1 MKETARLLEETGYL
15 YLQDFVDKDS
25 CRLMAES
32 VKTEVASGRGRKDK
46 QCPLSISFYGV
57 FDQAQQELLPVFE
70 KLSGK
75 KLLDVNNYTRFYV
88 PGEIL
93 EKHTDREDCEYSIT
107 LTLGFEGEPWPFYI
121 EDSSGKEKEIFMSVG
136 DAILYKGHQ
145 RPHWRKKYIE
155 GKWQVQSFFHYVD
168 ADGEFK
174 YLAGYEKFKQ
184 KYKNE
189 QLRNKK
195 T

>member
-1 MKETARLLEETGYL
+1 MIESVKFLEENGYL
-15 YLQDFVDKDS
+15 YLKDFVDKES

-32 VKTEVASGRGRKDK
+32 VNAEVVSGRGIKDK
-46 QCPLSISFYGV
+46 QCPLSTSFYGA
-57 FDQAQQELLPVFE
+57 FDRAQRELLPLLE
-70 KLSGK
+70 DLSGK
-75 KLLDVNNYTRFYV
+75 KLLEANNYIRFYV

-93 EKHTDREDCEYSIT
+93 NKHIDREGCEYSIT

-121 EDSSGKEKEIFMSVG
+121 EDSFGKEKEIFMSVG
-136 DAILYKGHQ
+136 DAIFYKGRE

-155 GKWQVQSFFHYVD
+155 GKWQVQAFFHYVD

-174 YLAGYEKFKQ
+174 YFAGYEKFKQ
-184 KYKNE
+184 KHINE
-189 QLRNKK
+189 LRNKK